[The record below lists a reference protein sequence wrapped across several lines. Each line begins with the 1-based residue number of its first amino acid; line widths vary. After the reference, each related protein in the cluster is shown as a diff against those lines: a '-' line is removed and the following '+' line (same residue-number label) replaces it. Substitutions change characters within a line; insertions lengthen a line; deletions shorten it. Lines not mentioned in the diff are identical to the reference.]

1 MTRDRELVSDTE
13 RNRALIDIIENIKNC
28 NIKLTTGQ
36 DSSVKETGKI
46 DNIVSQYII
55 KLASPAIKGIES
67 FTALN
72 HECWHILFDSQF
84 RIIHNILGS
93 WTDNRNERNK
103 FTYYKFTLN
112 LLEDT
117 RIESLGGKIWLG
129 TGKRFLKM
137 RKKRGEYIFVD
148 EKIHKEKWEWK
159 PTKDSPPNVMLMIR
173 FMQGD
178 KWKKNKYYNA
188 MKQALEDV
196 ELTGKFGS
204 IKVMLKIKPL
214 LDEWW
219 EDNILDDHKN
229 IPRQMFVTDQTK
241 DWMGDE
247 ATPEN
252 VNDLQD
258 NISDDLEEEIKKEK
272 ENGKDII
279 KEINDKLSDSNRTDD
294 NDDVSYVRYVD
305 RPEAEATYNERISNS
320 MRKLFRKLSMI
331 PRERINDQGN
341 EIDIESFI
349 MNKIEMKNLNECLI
363 DKKLERGI
371 CLLLSVDVSASM
383 QGRKIST
390 ARNLVGTL
398 FKSVE
403 GLNNVDIKAQTWSS
417 NSEGK
422 ITIEEI
428 EDYDDV
434 KSVNC
439 GYGGETPT
447 HLAIDYAVRTAKR
460 MRGEKK
466 LIIILTDGH
475 PQYHKNNYR
484 FYLKQLITMTQ
495 KSLQRALK
503 HTPNIMC
510 IHIGEKSEIPLMREI
525 FGSRFIHTNGVNEAS
540 ERIIKEFKTLVIRT
554 MLK

>member
-1 MTRDRELVSDTE
+1 MTRDRELVTDTE

-36 DSSVKETGKI
+36 DSSVRETGKI
-46 DNIVSQYII
+46 DNIFNQYRIT
-55 KLASPAIKGIES
+55 LANPAIKGIES

-84 RIIHNILGS
+84 KIIHNILGD
-93 WTDNRNERNK
+93 WTDNGIERNK
-103 FTYYKFTLN
+103 FTYYKFALN
-112 LLEDT
+112 ILEDV

-137 RKKRGEYIFVD
+137 KKKRGVWLYAD
-148 EKIHKEKWEWK
+148 EKKSREEWK
-159 PTKDSPPNVMLMIR
+159 PIKDSPPNVMLMIR

-178 KWKKNKYYNA
+178 EWEKNKYYNA

-219 EDNILDDHKN
+219 EDNVIDDHKN
-229 IPRQMFVTDQTK
+229 IPRQMFTTDQTK
-241 DWMGDE
+241 DWVGDE

-252 VNDLQD
+252 INDLQGSMSS
-258 NISDDLEEEIKKEK
+258 NLEEEIKKEK
-272 ENGKDII
+272 EYGKEII

-294 NDDVSYVRYVD
+294 NDDVSYVTYVD
-305 RPEAEATYNERISNS
+305 RPEAEAVYNEKISNS

-331 PRERINDQGN
+331 PKERINDQGN
-341 EIDIESFI
+341 EIDVESFI
-349 MNKIEMKNLNECLI
+349 TNKIEMKNLNKCLI
-363 DKKLERGI
+363 DKKLDRGV

-383 QGRKIST
+383 GGRKISI
-390 ARNLVGTL
+390 ARELVGTL

-510 IHIGEKSEIPLMREI
+510 IHIGEKSEIPLMKEI
-525 FGSRFIHTNGVNEAS
+525 FGSRFMHTNSMNEAS
-540 ERIIKEFKTLVIRT
+540 ERIIKEFKSLVVRT